1 MIRHWFGVLSADVP
15 GGFWVWIA
23 LILIGWFTA
32 WFVYRTSELVDRRK
46 FTRWLVWIFILSI
59 FIYGGLWW
67 VFRPP
72 ARHERV
78 ALATPGGFRIDPS
91 HPENYAVQYETFL
104 KLSRWLPPDRFI
116 VYSPDWVYRIIPKA
130 CSTRKDSIRSFL
142 KRMKVDRLIWIR
154 WRPESHQLVWVSE
167 ELRRKIPGKSQTYSG
182 KTVSAALENGL
193 RDFYTDKDS
202 LKQLAR
208 LQRVDFQATPDQW
221 RQFARGKLQLL
232 TNDLTGAEKT
242 FQGILTES
250 PQSCL
255 GWVGLAESHLQR
267 VVAKQALGGYLADD
281 LASAYSAVV
290 NARNAAPNWS
300 LVHLLEGKY
309 YIFMEIWSKAQES
322 LFKSYRLYPNSDAL
336 YIALS
341 RLHPSR
347 LRKIG
352 FYSIRQTLHRAV
364 FMNPA
369 SIPAHLLMADV
380 LYRQHDL
387 AEAEKQYKELLAF
400 NPDLKD
406 GLMELGKFYINTTNY
421 AGARRIF
428 QRLVRQDSTDAI
440 SIYNL
445 GVIAFLEARPDE
457 AIPYFEKALAVGHVV
472 NSYLYL
478 AKIYEQKGETDRAIS
493 FLRKRIHF
501 KSGPNDPFAEEAR
514 KHLVVL
520 LNRKAAK

>member
-1 MIRHWFGVLSADVP
+1 MIRQWFGVLSADVP

-32 WFVYRTSELVDRRK
+32 WFVYRTSEIIDRRK
-46 FTRWLVWIFILSI
+46 FTRWLVWIFVLSI

-67 VFRPP
+67 MYRPP
-72 ARHERV
+72 VRHQRV
-78 ALATPGGFRIDPS
+78 ALASPGGFPIDSSQPQ
-91 HPENYAVQYETFL
+91 NYAVQYETFL

-130 CSTRKDSIRSFL
+130 YSTQKDSIRSFL
-142 KRMKVDRLIWIR
+142 KRMKIDVLIWIQ
-154 WRPESHQLVWVSE
+154 WHPELHQLVCVSE
-167 ELRRKIPGKSQTYSG
+167 ELNRKKQKRSESYSG
-182 KTVSAALENGL
+182 KTFSAALESWL

-208 LQRVDFQATPDQW
+208 LQRIEFQSTLDQW
-221 RQFARGKLQLL
+221 KQFARGKLQLL
-232 TNDLTGAEKT
+232 ANNLTGAEKS
-242 FQGILTES
+242 FQGILAES
-250 PQSCL
+250 PHSCL
-255 GWVGLAESHLQR
+255 GWAGLSEVYLQK
-267 VVAKQALGGYLADD
+267 VVARQALGEYMADD
-281 LASAYSAVV
+281 LAAAYSAVI
-290 NARNAAPNWS
+290 NARKLAPNWS
-300 LVHLLEGKY
+300 LVHLFEGKY

-352 FYSIRQTLHRAV
+352 FYSMRQTLHRAL

-369 SIPAHLLMADV
+369 SVPGHLLLADI

-387 AEAEKQYKELLAF
+387 TGAEKIYKDLLTF

-406 GLMELGKFYINTTNY
+406 GLMELGKFYIHTTNY
-421 AGARRIF
+421 AQARAIF
-428 QRLVRQDSTDAI
+428 QKLIQQDSTDAI
-440 SIYNL
+440 PIYNL
-445 GVIAFLEARPDE
+445 GVIAYLEAKPDA
-457 AIPYFEKALAVGHVV
+457 AIPYFKKALAVGHVV

-478 AKIYEQKGETDRAIS
+478 AKIYEQKGEIDRAIS

-501 KSGPNDPFAEEAR
+501 KLGPNDPFAEEAR

-520 LNRKAAK
+520 LNRKAAR